1 MHIKLL
7 PLFIM
12 MVVMITACNDLTE
25 NKMLDNPFLTD
36 YDTPFEVPP
45 FDKIKNSHFEPAF
58 EEGLKNHNKEID
70 SIVQMEEEP
79 NFENTIV
86 ALENSGK
93 LLGRVSRVFYNLNSA
108 NTNDEIQ
115 DLAKELAPRLSAH
128 WDEIYLNEGLFE
140 RVKNVYDNQ
149 SNFNL
154 ESEDRKLLEE
164 TYKGFVRSGANLSD
178 QDKEK
183 LKEINSKISE
193 LTTDFGQNLLAE
205 TNDFQLFIDEEEEL
219 SGLPESLKEA
229 ARESAVE
236 AGQEDKWLF
245 TLQNASIMPFLQ
257 YADNRELR
265 RKIWEA
271 YQQRGN
277 NENEHDNK
285 EILLEISNL
294 RLEKAKLIG
303 YSSHAAYVLEEA
315 MAKNSKNVDDILQ
328 KMWKPAL
335 AKAKQ
340 EAEDLQEEINNRGEP
355 FELAPY
361 DWRYYT
367 EKIRQKRY
375 ALSEDEMRPYFS
387 LSSVREGAFETA
399 AKLYGLSF
407 VALNNVP
414 TYHEDVEV
422 YEVKDRDGS
431 HLGLLYMD
439 FFPRASKRG
448 GAWMTSYRSQSKKNG
463 ERQAPIISLVCNF
476 TKPSGGKPSLLTFDE
491 ATTLFHEFGHG
502 LHGLLSDVKYESLS
516 GTSVPR
522 DFVEMPSQIMENWA
536 ADPEVM
542 QSYAKHYETNKVIP
556 DSLIQ
561 KLADV
566 ATFDQGF
573 ATTEYLAASFLDM
586 TYHAITE
593 PIEGDVNE
601 IEREAMD
608 AIGLIDAIIPRY
620 RSSYFQHVFSGGYS
634 SGYYSYIWSEVLDA
648 DAFAAFKE
656 T

>member
-1 MHIKLL
+1 
-7 PLFIM
+7 
-12 MVVMITACNDLTE
+12 
-25 NKMLDNPFLTD
+25 
-36 YDTPFEVPP
+36 
-45 FDKIKNSHFEPAF
+45 
-58 EEGLKNHNKEID
+58 
-70 SIVQMEEEP
+70 
-79 NFENTIV
+79 
-86 ALENSGK
+86 
-93 LLGRVSRVFYNLNSA
+93 
-108 NTNDEIQ
+108 
-115 DLAKELAPRLSAH
+115 
-128 WDEIYLNEGLFE
+128 
-140 RVKNVYDNQ
+140 
-149 SNFNL
+149 
-154 ESEDRKLLEE
+154 
-164 TYKGFVRSGANLSD
+164 
-178 QDKEK
+178 
-183 LKEINSKISE
+183 
-193 LTTDFGQNLLAE
+193 
-205 TNDFQLFIDEEEEL
+205 
-219 SGLPESLKEA
+219 
-229 ARESAVE
+229 
-236 AGQEDKWLF
+236 
-245 TLQNASIMPFLQ
+245 
-257 YADNRELR
+257 
-265 RKIWEA
+265 
-271 YQQRGN
+271 
-277 NENEHDNK
+277 
-285 EILLEISNL
+285 
-294 RLEKAKLIG
+294 
-303 YSSHAAYVLEEA
+303 
-315 MAKNSKNVDDILQ
+315 
-328 KMWKPAL
+328 

-491 ATTLFHEFGHG
+491 AATLFHEFGHG

-586 TYHAITE
+586 IYHAITE

-620 RSSYFQHVFSGGYS
+620 RSSYFQH
-634 SGYYSYIWSEVLDA
+634 
-648 DAFAAFKE
+648 
-656 T
+656 